1 MLWTKSKSQSIIY
14 LKTLS
19 SVQTRRVPT
28 FFLPLEALNASID
41 KLAGSLLADSY
52 DWFIIYCALCLN
64 IYLIAIAAKDK
75 GGTNIGHIFLLHY
88 ILCPLP
94 VSHVLLQFCF
104 HDAICR
110 NYSLSY
116 CTRWN
121 SLRDTGKKKNVKNHL
136 IFPVIDTPH
145 TIKVSL
151 MENKTYY
158 IWFSECWAGNIC
170 IMEKSAASQVSSI
183 ELRSDLGLWTLKL
196 RPRTWGQRCKS
207 VIFRLNA
214 LLFP

>member
-1 MLWTKSKSQSIIY
+1 MLWTKAKSQSIIY

-19 SVQTRRVPT
+19 SVETRRIYLFFPSTWSTECIYRQIGWVT
-28 FFLPLEALNASID
+28 FS
-41 KLAGSLLADSY
+41 
-52 DWFIIYCALCLN
+52 WFIWLIHHILCFMLKHLLN
-64 IYLIAIAAKDK
+64 CHSCK
-75 GGTNIGHIFLLHY
+75 GQRGTNIGHIFLLHY
-88 ILCPLP
+88 IVCPLP
-94 VSHVLLQFCF
+94 ISHVLLQFGF
-104 HDAICR
+104 RDASCW
-110 NYSLSY
+110 NDSLSS

-151 MENKTYY
+151 MENKTHY
-158 IWFSECWAGNIC
+158 IWFSECWAWNIC

-183 ELRSDLGLWTLKL
+183 ELRSNLGLWTLKL

-207 VIFRLNA
+207 LIFRFNT

>member
-1 MLWTKSKSQSIIY
+1 MTKVFFINLWTFNHIGINPRVYYVLNKHMLWTKSKSQSIIY

-94 VSHVLLQFCF
+94 VSHVLLQFAFMMLFAGIIVCPPAQDEILCGTLAKRKMWKITSF
-104 HDAICR
+104 
-110 NYSLSY
+110 SL
-116 CTRWN
+116 
-121 SLRDTGKKKNVKNHL
+121 
-136 IFPVIDTPH
+136 
-145 TIKVSL
+145 
-151 MENKTYY
+151 
-158 IWFSECWAGNIC
+158 
-170 IMEKSAASQVSSI
+170 
-183 ELRSDLGLWTLKL
+183 
-196 RPRTWGQRCKS
+196 
-207 VIFRLNA
+207 
-214 LLFP
+214 